1 MIRVV
6 MLKQGGGPVWVREL
20 APRAATEMAEF
31 PPGAVVIF
39 TDDRALIEEMTRRML
54 LESKKP

>member
-1 MIRVV
+1 MV
-6 MLKQGGGPVWVREL
+6 MVKQGGGPAWVRDL
-20 APRAATEMAEF
+20 APRAVTKMVEF